1 MKKVLL
7 NPNPNPN
14 PNPHLNLESDKP
26 QSVGNATGAHQR
38 PARIAG
44 FTLVE
49 LLFAVFFIFA
59 ALSAIIV
66 TTNNVTSTGQHNEA
80 AAQVQSVID
89 ATRAWGRQP
98 TQGQNYTD
106 VSLDVLYCNGI
117 NIAPFKPTTPCPKIG
132 TKPTTKEAGV
142 GQNVYGLNIA
152 VVGAGRGNLDYA
164 VTFGT
169 GDAPNC
175 QALLDKFSAAAG
187 VISGDDKTFCGA
199 DDSFT
204 LTVTVN

>member
-7 NPNPNPN
+7 NPSPN

-98 TQGQNYTD
+98 SQGQNYTG

-117 NIAPFKPTTPCPKIG
+117 NIAPFKPTTACPTGGGNPG
-132 TKPTTKEAGV
+132 TDEAGK
-142 GQNVYGLNIA
+142 GQNVYGLDIA
-152 VVGAGRGNLDYA
+152 VVGAGTGNLDYA

-175 QALLDKFSAAAG
+175 QALLDKFSAVAG
-187 VISGDDKTFCGA
+187 VISGANKTFCGA
-199 DDSFT
+199 ADPFT
-204 LTVTVN
+204 LTVTMN

>member
-66 TTNNVTSTGQHNEA
+66 STNNVTSTGQHNEA

-98 TQGQNYTD
+98 SQGQNYTD

-117 NIAPFKPTTPCPKIG
+117 NIAPFKPTTPCPATSTI
-132 TKPTTKEAGV
+132 EAGV

-152 VVGAGRGNLDYA
+152 MVGAGTGTGTLLDYA

-187 VISGDDKTFCGA
+187 VISGDGKTFC
-199 DDSFT
+199 DTDVSFT

>member
-7 NPNPNPN
+7 NPN

-26 QSVGNATGAHQR
+26 QSVGNVTGAHQR
-38 PARIAG
+38 PACIAG

-98 TQGQNYTD
+98 SQRQNYTD

-117 NIAPFKPTTPCPKIG
+117 NIAPFKPTTDCPAG
-132 TKPTTKEAGV
+132 GGAPTTNEAGV
-142 GQNVYGLNIA
+142 GQNVYGLDIA
-152 VVGAGRGNLDYA
+152 VVGAGDGNLDYA

-175 QALLDKFSAAAG
+175 QALLDKFSGVAG
-187 VISGDDKTFCGA
+187 VISGTDKTFCGTA
-199 DDSFT
+199 DQFT
-204 LTVTVN
+204 LTVTMN

>member
-14 PNPHLNLESDKP
+14 PNQNLESDNP
-26 QSVGNATGAHQR
+26 QPVGKSADAHQR

-80 AAQVQSVID
+80 AAQIQSVID

-98 TQGQNYTD
+98 SQGQNYTG

-117 NIAPFKPTTPCPKIG
+117 NISPFKPTTACPAAG
-132 TKPTTKEAGV
+132 AAPTTTEAGV
-142 GQNVYGLNIA
+142 GQNVYGLDIA
-152 VVGAGRGNLDYA
+152 VAAAGAGDLDYA

-175 QALLDKFSAAAG
+175 QALLDKFSMAAG
-187 VISGDDKTFCGA
+187 VISGTTTTFCGTA
-199 DDSFT
+199 DPFA